1 MNLDQSILAE
11 MIQRLVTVFAP
22 EQVILFGSNAWGT
35 PTADSDVDLCVIV
48 LESSK
53 PPRARNLKA
62 RKALSIRSHKIVY
75 IHETIRN
82 AINKIGC
89 HSECQ

>member
-48 LESSK
+48 LESSE
-53 PPRARNLKA
+53 PPRARILEEGKVLYDRTKA
-62 RKALSIRSHKIVY
+62 KESSRMAHQ
-75 IHETIRN
+75 
-82 AINKIGC
+82 
-89 HSECQ
+89 SEA